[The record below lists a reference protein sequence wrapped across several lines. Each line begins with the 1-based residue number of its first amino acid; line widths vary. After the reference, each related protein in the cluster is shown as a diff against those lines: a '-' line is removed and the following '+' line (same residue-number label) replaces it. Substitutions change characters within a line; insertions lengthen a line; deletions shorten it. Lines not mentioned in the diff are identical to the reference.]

1 MCVKNVTIIIFKS
14 KQALEERM
22 EFGGEGYL
30 DCKCG
35 NNYVSYWT
43 WLAPP
48 GFGRVWFLLRNRRQY
63 A

>member
-1 MCVKNVTIIIFKS
+1 MCVKSVTIIIFKS

-35 NNYVSYWT
+35 NNYVSY
-43 WLAPP
+43 
-48 GFGRVWFLLRNRRQY
+48 
-63 A
+63 